1 MRWPPKFEH
10 SKIDKKTT
18 TIKPLQKHN
27 LNLTL
32 ALHTT
37 RVEIKKNHAPHSQMD
52 ASL

>member
-1 MRWPPKFEH
+1 MRWPPKFER

-18 TIKPLQKHN
+18 IKPLQKYN

-37 RVEIKKNHAPHSQMD
+37 RVEIKKNHAPRSQMD